1 LAWRDLTGDL
11 KKVSGMLMCLAAEM
25 VRLDDG
31 GDLVVEQGWVVS
43 ISET

>member
-1 LAWRDLTGDL
+1 
-11 KKVSGMLMCLAAEM
+11 MCLAVEK

-31 GDLVVEQGWVVS
+31 GDLVVEQVWVVS